1 MMVAQCSAPP
11 SRSQVFACRRYMN
24 YLARECGF
32 SLDWSLISLTSQF
45 SSAVRDGRLRSFS
58 VVIKMTL
65 PWSWIFMMPLLLVRP
80 GSAVPISNY
89 VGRFPRDV
97 TTPSSTSSSSSAEIG
112 GIVGGVLAGVVLT
125 CFFFAW
131 YSGYRKRKNESHAE
145 EGGERKER
153 SPGWFSNF
161 KSEFSPDE
169 KAGRFDR
176 FREAFS
182 RREKKAQDGI
192 LPVYQT
198 KLPPSFT
205 DSIISRPAPVAPG
218 HVPRYPSILE
228 RNQNKTAREPSPPQ
242 DLPRSPSITESLRS
256 APAGDRASRRK
267 VQIPPRA
274 LLVPP
279 PGRPLPGLA
288 GRVGVSRSPLSPR
301 SWFSKRLS
309 KHPFIPIRDDL
320 SLQFPPSPLNPD
332 RYQPS
337 RQHLEARLDS
347 RSPKDVLSKHSVR
360 RQPVPLYLEDGGTTK
375 HARIVEALQSSGMR
389 TPLKTPMK
397 TPSRTPTSSKP
408 PVNNGSIY
416 I

>member
-1 MMVAQCSAPP
+1 MI
-11 SRSQVFACRRYMN
+11 
-24 YLARECGF
+24 
-32 SLDWSLISLTSQF
+32 IS
-45 SSAVRDGRLRSFS
+45 
-58 VVIKMTL
+58 
-65 PWSWIFMMPLLLVRP
+65 IFEAAITDIQLSPL
-80 GSAVPISNY
+80 
-89 VGRFPRDV
+89 
-97 TTPSSTSSSSSAEIG
+97 STSSSSSVEIG
-112 GIVGGVLAGVVLT
+112 AIVGGVLAGIVLT
-125 CFFFAW
+125 GCFFAW
-131 YSGYRKRKNESHAE
+131 YSRYRKRKNESHAE
-145 EGGERKER
+145 EGVERKEK
-153 SPGWFSNF
+153 SPGWFSNL

-198 KLPPSFT
+198 KLPSGFA

-228 RNQNKTAREPSPPQ
+228 RNQSKTAREPSPPQ
-242 DLPRSPSITESLRS
+242 HLSRQLSITESLRS

-279 PGRPLPGLA
+279 PGRPVPGLA
-288 GRVGVSRSPLSPR
+288 GHIGVSRSPLSPR

-309 KHPFIPIRDDL
+309 KHPFIPLREDP
-320 SLQFPPSPLNPD
+320 SLHFPPSPLNPD

-347 RSPKDVLSKHSVR
+347 GSPKDVLSKHSVR

-375 HARIVEALQSSGMR
+375 HARIVEALQSSGTRTPMKTPLR
-389 TPLKTPMK
+389 TPLKTPM
-397 TPSRTPTSSKP
+397 RTPTSSKP
-408 PVNNGSIY
+408 PVNSGSKY

>member
-1 MMVAQCSAPP
+1 M
-11 SRSQVFACRRYMN
+11 
-24 YLARECGF
+24 
-32 SLDWSLISLTSQF
+32 
-45 SSAVRDGRLRSFS
+45 
-58 VVIKMTL
+58 
-65 PWSWIFMMPLLLVRP
+65 
-80 GSAVPISNY
+80 
-89 VGRFPRDV
+89 
-97 TTPSSTSSSSSAEIG
+97 
-112 GIVGGVLAGVVLT
+112 LAGVVLT
-125 CFFFAW
+125 VFFFAW
-131 YSGYRKRKNESHAE
+131 YSGYRKQRNKSHAE
-145 EGGERKER
+145 EGSSERKER
-153 SPGWFSNF
+153 SPGWFSNL

-182 RREKKAQDGI
+182 RREKKTQDGI
-192 LPVYQT
+192 LPTYQT
-198 KLPPSFT
+198 KLPPGFT
-205 DSIISRPAPVAPG
+205 DSIIISRPPPAAPS

-228 RNQNKTAREPSPPQ
+228 RNFSKTAREPSPPR
-242 DLPRSPSITESLRS
+242 DLSRPPSITESLRS

-288 GRVGVSRSPLSPR
+288 GQVGVSHSPLSPR

-309 KHPFIPIRDDL
+309 KHPFIPLRVDSSI
-320 SLQFPPSPLNPD
+320 QFPPSPLNPD

-347 RSPKDVLSKHSVR
+347 RSPKEVVSNHSVR

-375 HARIVEALQSSGMR
+375 HGRIVEALQSSGTR
-389 TPLKTPMK
+389 TPLKTPLRTPLKTPLKTPLQTPMK
-397 TPSRTPTSSKP
+397 TPMHTTPTSSIP
-408 PVNNGSIY
+408 PVNSASTY